1 MDYHGRNSIFLMYAN
16 YVVNKLLRSPDDT
29 DIVNDKIVSIGPSLA
44 LQLLANCL
52 QIRPNN
58 VNVTIR
64 PCLHHF
70 GQDHGLTLVV
80 MSTSAC
86 NKQDFQRLTFVNLLS
101 TGTHNLQTKHQRH

>member
-1 MDYHGRNSIFLMYAN
+1 MNYHSRYSIFLMYAN
-16 YVVNKLLRSPDDT
+16 DVLRKLLGSPAT
-29 DIVNDKIVSIGPSLA
+29 DIVDDKIVSFGPSLA

-58 VNVTIR
+58 INVTIR
-64 PCLHHF
+64 PCLHHL

-80 MSTSAC
+80 MSTSAG
-86 NKQDFQRLTFVNLLS
+86 NKQDFQGLTFINLLS